1 MRSKM
6 IVVAVLLSGS
16 IWVGSGRTF
25 VHAQQTQ
32 TEHPIPWSIQLDHQ
46 ETLERLAALAREQA
60 PVGPAAQQ
68 ALELFQAHVKR
79 EAEYILPPLALL
91 PQLADG
97 KVTADMR
104 WAVTMADQVKA
115 EREEIFHEHMRI
127 TDAMNNLAAAAD
139 RAHNTDALDFARTAV
154 ADSLTDIE
162 LMEPMTV
169 VIGDYIR
176 AKLPPAQ

>member
-6 IVVAVLLSGS
+6 VAVTALLSALVGAGFGS
-16 IWVGSGRTF
+16 VSAR
-25 VHAQQTQ
+25 AQQARA
-32 TEHPIPWSIQLDHQ
+32 EHPIPWSIQLDHQ
-46 ETLERLAALAREQA
+46 EMIQRLTALSREQP

-68 ALELFQAHVKR
+68 ALELLQAHVKR
-79 EAEYILPPLALL
+79 EEEFILPPLALL

-97 KVTADMR
+97 KITPDMR
-104 WAVTMADQVKA
+104 WAVAMADRVKA
-115 EREEIFHEHMRI
+115 EREEIFHEHTMI

-139 RAHNTDALDFARTAV
+139 HAQNAEALDFARAAV
-154 ADSLTDIE
+154 ADSLSDME

-176 AKLPPAQ
+176 AKLPPPQ